1 MVVVSMILIKLKQIL
16 KIRALKIALEVLV
29 VLVVFFAIKTY
40 MQHDLAQ
47 GIAPPLQ
54 GTLIDGQTVNLQSLR
69 GKPVLVYFW
78 ATWCPVCKMQ
88 NGSVDSISEDHTVVT
103 VAMNS
108 GSDLEIEAFLEE
120 KQLDFPVIADDS
132 GVITE
137 RFGVS
142 GVPTSFILDPDG
154 NIAFT
159 EVGYT
164 TEWGLRLRLWMAG
177 Y

>member
-1 MVVVSMILIKLKQIL
+1 MLIKLKQLL
-16 KIRALKIALEVLV
+16 KMRAVKLALEILVIVL
-29 VLVVFFAIKTY
+29 VFFAVKTY
-40 MQHDLAQ
+40 LQRDLAK

-54 GTLIDGQTVNLQSLR
+54 GTLIDGQTVNLQSLQGR
-69 GKPVLVYFW
+69 PVLVYFW

-88 NGSVDSISEDHTVVT
+88 NGSVASISEDHTVVT

-137 RFGVS
+137 LFGVS
-142 GVPTSFILDPDG
+142 GVPTSFVLNPSG

>member
-1 MVVVSMILIKLKQIL
+1 MMLIKLKQLL
-16 KIRALKIALEVLV
+16 KTRAVKVALELLVIVL
-29 VLVVFFAIKTY
+29 VFFAVKTY
-40 MQHDLAQ
+40 LQRDLAQ
-47 GIAPPLQ
+47 GFAPPLQ
-54 GTLIDGQTVNLQSLR
+54 GTLIDGQTVNLQSLQ

-142 GVPTSFILDPDG
+142 GVPTSFILDSDG
-154 NIAFT
+154 SIAFT

-164 TEWGLRLRLWMAG
+164 TEWGLRLRLWMAKD
-177 Y
+177 